1 VGKGA
6 KLQTLGVGE
15 IACAPCPP
23 RPCDVGNCSWWAR
36 FAPLARSYALPT
48 LRLLAVLLA
57 LCEPATAQ
65 DWPTRAVR
73 VVSPFAA
80 GGSSDTVGRVI
91 GESLSEKFGQ
101 QFVLENRGGAGGLI
115 GSSQVAG
122 SPADGWRR
130 RRR

>member
-1 VGKGA
+1 
-6 KLQTLGVGE
+6 
-15 IACAPCPP
+15 
-23 RPCDVGNCSWWAR
+23 
-36 FAPLARSYALPT
+36 LPT